1 MKERPI
7 LFSTPM
13 VQAIQADR
21 KTETRRTTNLKEINE
36 NPNDW
41 NLTYKEDGSICW
53 GADEGNEAIF
63 LNEEKVRFIK
73 NPYGQPGDALW
84 VRESYCPEYF
94 DDKTHGY
101 KADWNKYAAELM
113 NQPKWK
119 PSIHMPKAACRIW
132 LMVESVS
139 LERLEDITEEG
150 AISEGVREGTSGLYP
165 GTTYWNYMQTKTG
178 GVVYDSPIHSFRSL
192 WESINGLDSWAT
204 NPWVWV
210 VKYRVLTKTGDLDP
224 NDMYAQSFD
233 IQRIE
238 RNKK

>member
-1 MKERPI
+1 
-7 LFSTPM
+7 M
-13 VQAIQADR
+13 VQAIQSDR

-36 NPNDW
+36 NPDDW
-41 NLTYKEDGSICW
+41 NLTCKEDGSICW

-101 KADWNKYAAELM
+101 KADWNKYAADLVSE
-113 NQPKWK
+113 PKWK
-119 PSIHMPKAACRIW
+119 PSIHMPKSAARIW
-132 LMVESVS
+132 LIIESVS
-139 LERLEDITEEG
+139 LERLEDITDDG
-150 AISEGVREGTSGLYP
+150 AIAEGVMTNAQGFHDYEAVLPFFPLAR
-165 GTTYWNYMQTKTG
+165 
-178 GVVYDSPIHSFRSL
+178 DSFYSL
-192 WESINGLDSWAT
+192 WRSINGKESSQA

-210 VKYRVLTKTGDLDP
+210 VKYRVLTKTGDLDLY
-224 NDMYAQSFD
+224 DMYAQSFD
-233 IQRIE
+233 IQRTE